1 MAIPDHFTTM
11 FGKSFLTAVQQ
22 TESRFRK
29 CATVTTG
36 CTGEAKTHNYDLPI
50 DDEETTGERLQ
61 RTRLQEIDTFKRWN
75 RPRKFD
81 LATVDVP
88 FDEILLAPTIMDGGR
103 HINSHQATYS
113 RRLDKT
119 FLQGL
124 FGTNY
129 VGKDG
134 VTPAEIPNT
143 NIVAN
148 TFVAPGGTA
157 AASKLTVDKILRA
170 KTILRNNESYG
181 DDAMARGV
189 SLWGC
194 MTPDMEES
202 LLFLA
207 NASNA
212 ANGSAANRLFSRD
225 FMPPVLDANGA
236 ISTFLGINWVRSTQL
251 LFDTSD
257 ATLQYAGVWTSEAAM
272 LDIWKEKVTKV
283 SERPDLKYATQ
294 FFSEYAFG
302 CVRKEDKMVVKI
314 ATTV

>member
-1 MAIPDHFTTM
+1 M

-103 HINSHQATYS
+103 HINSHQAAYS

-134 VTPAEIPNT
+134 VTAAEIPSA
-143 NIVAN
+143 NIIAN
-148 TFVAPGGTA
+148 DFVSSGSA
-157 AASKLTVDKILRA
+157 AASKLTIDKILRA

-189 SLWGC
+189 ALWGC

-207 NASNA
+207 NATS
-212 ANGSAANRLFSRD
+212 GNRLFSRD
-225 FMPPVLDANGA
+225 FMPPVLGDDGQ
-236 ISTFLGINWVRSTQL
+236 ISSFLGINWVRSTQL

-294 FFSEYAFG
+294 FYSEYAFG

-314 ATTV
+314 AAKVA

>member
-1 MAIPDHFTTM
+1 M

-103 HINSHQATYS
+103 HINSHQAAYS

-124 FGTNY
+124 FGVNY

-134 VTPAEIPNT
+134 VTEANIPVGNV
-143 NIVAN
+143 IAN
-148 TFVAPGGTA
+148 DFVSSGNA
-157 AASKLTVDKILRA
+157 AASKLTIDKILRA

-189 SLWGC
+189 ALWGC

-207 NASNA
+207 NATS
-212 ANGSAANRLFSRD
+212 GNRLFSRD
-225 FMPPVLDANGA
+225 FMPPVLGDDGQ
-236 ISTFLGINWVRSTQL
+236 ISSFLGINWVRSTQL

-257 ATLQYAGVWTSEAAM
+257 ATIQYAGVWTSEAAM

-294 FFSEYAFG
+294 FYSEYAFG

-314 ATTV
+314 AAKVA

>member
-1 MAIPDHFTTM
+1 M

-50 DDEETTGERLQ
+50 DEEETTGERLQ

-103 HINSHQATYS
+103 HINSHQAAYS

-124 FGTNY
+124 FGVNY

-134 VTPAEIPNT
+134 VTEANIPVGNV
-143 NIVAN
+143 IAN
-148 TFVAPGGTA
+148 DFVSSGTP
-157 AASKLTVDKILRA
+157 AASKLTIDKILRA

-189 SLWGC
+189 ALWGC

-207 NASNA
+207 NATS
-212 ANGSAANRLFSRD
+212 GNRLFSRD
-225 FMPPVLDANGA
+225 FMPPVLGDDGQ
-236 ISTFLGINWVRSTQL
+236 ISSFLGINWVRSTQL

-257 ATLQYAGVWTSEAAM
+257 ATIQYAGVWTSEAAM

-294 FFSEYAFG
+294 FYSEYAFG

-314 ATTV
+314 AAKVA

>member
-1 MAIPDHFTTM
+1 M

-103 HINSHQATYS
+103 HINSHQAAYS

-119 FLQGL
+119 FLEGL
-124 FGTNY
+124 FGVNY

-134 VTPAEIPNT
+134 VT
-143 NIVAN
+143 VAN
-148 TFVAPGGTA
+148 IPAANVIANDFVSSGTA
-157 AASKLTVDKILRA
+157 AASKLTIDKILRA

-189 SLWGC
+189 ALWGC

-207 NASNA
+207 NATS
-212 ANGSAANRLFSRD
+212 GNRLFSRD
-225 FMPPVLDANGA
+225 FMPPVLGDDGQ
-236 ISTFLGINWVRSTQL
+236 ISSFLGINWVRSTQL

-257 ATLQYAGVWTSEAAM
+257 ATIQYAGVWTSEAAM

-294 FFSEYAFG
+294 FYSEYAFG

-314 ATTV
+314 AAKVA

>member
-1 MAIPDHFTTM
+1 M

-61 RTRLQEIDTFKRWN
+61 RTRLQDIDTFKRWN

-103 HINSHQATYS
+103 HINSHQAAYS

-124 FGTNY
+124 FGVNY

-134 VTPAEIPNT
+134 VTEANIPVGNV
-143 NIVAN
+143 IAN
-148 TFVAPGGTA
+148 DFVSSGTP
-157 AASKLTVDKILRA
+157 AASKLTIDKILRA

-189 SLWGC
+189 ALWGC

-207 NASNA
+207 NATS
-212 ANGSAANRLFSRD
+212 GNRLFSRD
-225 FMPPVLDANGA
+225 FMPPVLGDDGQ
-236 ISTFLGINWVRSTQL
+236 ISSFLGINWVRSTQL

-257 ATLQYAGVWTSEAAM
+257 ATIQYAGVWTSEAAM

-294 FFSEYAFG
+294 FYSEYAFG

-314 ATTV
+314 AAKV

>member
-1 MAIPDHFTTM
+1 M

-103 HINSHQATYS
+103 HINSHQAAYS

-124 FGTNY
+124 FGVNY

-134 VTPAEIPNT
+134 VTEANIPVGNV
-143 NIVAN
+143 IAN
-148 TFVAPGGTA
+148 DFVSSGTP
-157 AASKLTVDKILRA
+157 AASKLTIDKILRA

-189 SLWGC
+189 ALWGC

-207 NASNA
+207 NATS
-212 ANGSAANRLFSRD
+212 GNRLFSRD
-225 FMPPVLDANGA
+225 FMPPVLGDDGQ
-236 ISTFLGINWVRSTQL
+236 ISSFLGINWVRSTQL

-294 FFSEYAFG
+294 FYSEYAFG

-314 ATTV
+314 AAKV

>member
-103 HINSHQATYS
+103 HINSHQAAYS

-119 FLQGL
+119 FLEGL
-124 FGTNY
+124 FGVNY

-134 VTPAEIPNT
+134 VTPANIPVGNV
-143 NIVAN
+143 IAN
-148 TFVAPGGTA
+148 DFVSSGTP
-157 AASKLTVDKILRA
+157 AASKLTIDKILRA

-189 SLWGC
+189 ALWGC

-207 NASNA
+207 NATS
-212 ANGSAANRLFSRD
+212 GNRLFSRD
-225 FMPPVLDANGA
+225 FMPPVLGDDGQ
-236 ISTFLGINWVRSTQL
+236 ISSFLGINWVRSTQL

-257 ATLQYAGVWTSEAAM
+257 ATIQYAGVWTSEAAM

-294 FFSEYAFG
+294 FYSEYAFG

-314 ATTV
+314 AAKVA

>member
-61 RTRLQEIDTFKRWN
+61 KTRLQEIDTFKRWN

-103 HINSHQATYS
+103 HINSHQAAYS

-119 FLQGL
+119 FLEGL
-124 FGTNY
+124 FGVNY

-134 VTPAEIPNT
+134 VTSANIPAA
-143 NIVAN
+143 NIIAN
-148 TFVAPGGTA
+148 DFVSSGTA
-157 AASKLTVDKILRA
+157 AASKLTIDKILRA

-189 SLWGC
+189 ALWGC

-207 NASNA
+207 NATS
-212 ANGSAANRLFSRD
+212 GNRLFSRD
-225 FMPPVLDANGA
+225 FMPPVLGDDGQ
-236 ISTFLGINWVRSTQL
+236 ISSFLGINWVRSTQL
-251 LFDTSD
+251 LFDTTD

-294 FFSEYAFG
+294 FYSEYAFG

-314 ATTV
+314 AAKVA

>member
-1 MAIPDHFTTM
+1 M

-103 HINSHQATYS
+103 HINSHQAAYS

-134 VTPAEIPNT
+134 VTEANIPVGNV
-143 NIVAN
+143 IAN
-148 TFVAPGGTA
+148 DFVSSGTP
-157 AASKLTVDKILRA
+157 AASKLTIDKILRA

-189 SLWGC
+189 ALWGC

-207 NASNA
+207 NATS
-212 ANGSAANRLFSRD
+212 GNRLFSRD
-225 FMPPVLDANGA
+225 FMPPVLGDDGQ
-236 ISTFLGINWVRSTQL
+236 ISSFLGINWVRSTQL

-257 ATLQYAGVWTSEAAM
+257 ATIQYAGVWTSEAAM

-294 FFSEYAFG
+294 FYSEYAFG

-314 ATTV
+314 AAKV

>member
-1 MAIPDHFTTM
+1 M

-103 HINSHQATYS
+103 HINSHQAAYS

-124 FGTNY
+124 FGVNY

-134 VTPAEIPNT
+134 VTEANIPVGNV
-143 NIVAN
+143 IAN
-148 TFVAPGGTA
+148 DFVSSGTP
-157 AASKLTVDKILRA
+157 AASKLTIDKILRA

-189 SLWGC
+189 ALWGC

-207 NASNA
+207 NATS
-212 ANGSAANRLFSRD
+212 GNRLFSRD
-225 FMPPVLDANGA
+225 FMPPVLGDDGQ
-236 ISTFLGINWVRSTQL
+236 ISSFLGINWVRSTQL

-257 ATLQYAGVWTSEAAM
+257 ATIQYAGVWTSEAAM

-294 FFSEYAFG
+294 FYSEYAFG

-314 ATTV
+314 AAKV

>member
-103 HINSHQATYS
+103 HINSHQAAYS
-113 RRLDKT
+113 RPLDKT
-119 FLQGL
+119 FLEGL
-124 FGTNY
+124 FGVNY
-129 VGKDG
+129 VGKAG
-134 VTPAEIPNT
+134 VTEANIPVGNV
-143 NIVAN
+143 IAN
-148 TFVAPGGTA
+148 DFVSSGTP
-157 AASKLTVDKILRA
+157 AASKLTIDKILRA

-189 SLWGC
+189 ALWGC

-207 NASNA
+207 NATS
-212 ANGSAANRLFSRD
+212 GNRLFSRD
-225 FMPPVLDANGA
+225 FMPPVLGDDGQ
-236 ISTFLGINWVRSTQL
+236 ISSFLGINWVRATQL

-257 ATLQYAGVWTSEAAM
+257 ATIQYAGVWTSEAAM

-294 FFSEYAFG
+294 FYSEYAFG

-314 ATTV
+314 AAKV

>member
-1 MAIPDHFTTM
+1 M

-103 HINSHQATYS
+103 HINSHQAAYS

-119 FLQGL
+119 FLEGL
-124 FGTNY
+124 FGVNY

-134 VTPAEIPNT
+134 VTAANIPA
-143 NIVAN
+143 AN
-148 TFVAPGGTA
+148 VIANDFVSSGTA
-157 AASKLTVDKILRA
+157 AASKLTIDKILRA

-189 SLWGC
+189 ALWGC

-207 NASNA
+207 NATS
-212 ANGSAANRLFSRD
+212 GNRLFSRD
-225 FMPPVLDANGA
+225 FMPPVLGDDGQ
-236 ISTFLGINWVRSTQL
+236 ISSFLGINWVRSTQL
-251 LFDTSD
+251 LFDTTD

-294 FFSEYAFG
+294 FYSEYAFG

-314 ATTV
+314 AAKVA

>member
-1 MAIPDHFTTM
+1 M

-103 HINSHQATYS
+103 HINSHQAAYS

-124 FGTNY
+124 FGVNY

-134 VTPAEIPNT
+134 VTEANIPA
-143 NIVAN
+143 AN
-148 TFVAPGGTA
+148 VIANDFVSSGTA
-157 AASKLTVDKILRA
+157 AASKLTIDKILRA

-189 SLWGC
+189 ALWGC

-207 NASNA
+207 NATS
-212 ANGSAANRLFSRD
+212 GNRLFSRD
-225 FMPPVLDANGA
+225 FMPPVLGDDGQ
-236 ISTFLGINWVRSTQL
+236 ISSFLGINWVRSTQL
-251 LFDTSD
+251 LFDTTD

>member
-103 HINSHQATYS
+103 HINSHQAAYS

-124 FGTNY
+124 FGVNY

-134 VTPAEIPNT
+134 VTEANIPVGNV
-143 NIVAN
+143 IAN
-148 TFVAPGGTA
+148 DFVSSGNA
-157 AASKLTVDKILRA
+157 AASKLTIDKILRA

-189 SLWGC
+189 ALWGC

-207 NASNA
+207 NATS
-212 ANGSAANRLFSRD
+212 GNRLFSRD
-225 FMPPVLDANGA
+225 FMPPVLGDDGQ
-236 ISTFLGINWVRSTQL
+236 ISSFLGINWVRSTQL

-257 ATLQYAGVWTSEAAM
+257 ATIQYAGVWTSEAAM

-294 FFSEYAFG
+294 FYSEYAFG

-314 ATTV
+314 AAKVA

>member
-1 MAIPDHFTTM
+1 M

-103 HINSHQATYS
+103 HINSHQAAYS

-134 VTPAEIPNT
+134 VTEANIPVGNV
-143 NIVAN
+143 IAN
-148 TFVAPGGTA
+148 DFVSSGTP
-157 AASKLTVDKILRA
+157 AASKLTIDKILRA

-189 SLWGC
+189 ALWGC

-207 NASNA
+207 NATS
-212 ANGSAANRLFSRD
+212 GNRLFSRD
-225 FMPPVLDANGA
+225 FMPPVLGDDGQ
-236 ISTFLGINWVRSTQL
+236 ISSFLGINWVRSTQL

-257 ATLQYAGVWTSEAAM
+257 ATIQYAGVWTSEAAM

-294 FFSEYAFG
+294 FYSEYAFG

-314 ATTV
+314 AAKVA

>member
-103 HINSHQATYS
+103 HINSHQAAYS

-124 FGTNY
+124 FGVNY

-134 VTPAEIPNT
+134 VTEANIPVGNV
-143 NIVAN
+143 IAN
-148 TFVAPGGTA
+148 DFVSSGTA
-157 AASKLTVDKILRA
+157 AASKLTIDKILRA

-189 SLWGC
+189 ALWGC

-207 NASNA
+207 NATS
-212 ANGSAANRLFSRD
+212 GNRLFSRD
-225 FMPPVLDANGA
+225 FMPPVLGDDGQ
-236 ISTFLGINWVRSTQL
+236 ISSFLGINWVRSTQL

-257 ATLQYAGVWTSEAAM
+257 ATIQYAGVWTSEAAM

-294 FFSEYAFG
+294 FYSEYAFG

-314 ATTV
+314 AAKV

>member
-1 MAIPDHFTTM
+1 M

-103 HINSHQATYS
+103 HINSHQAAYS

-119 FLQGL
+119 FLEGL
-124 FGTNY
+124 FGVNY

-134 VTPAEIPNT
+134 VTPANIPVGNV
-143 NIVAN
+143 IAN
-148 TFVAPGGTA
+148 DFVSSGTP
-157 AASKLTVDKILRA
+157 AASKLTIDKILRA

-189 SLWGC
+189 ALWGC

-207 NASNA
+207 NATS
-212 ANGSAANRLFSRD
+212 GNRLFSRD
-225 FMPPVLDANGA
+225 FMPPVLGDDGQ
-236 ISTFLGINWVRSTQL
+236 ISSFLGINWVRSTQL

-257 ATLQYAGVWTSEAAM
+257 ATIQYAGVWTSEAAM

-294 FFSEYAFG
+294 FYSEYAFG

-314 ATTV
+314 AAKVA

>member
-1 MAIPDHFTTM
+1 M

-103 HINSHQATYS
+103 HINSHQAAYS

-119 FLQGL
+119 FLEGL
-124 FGTNY
+124 FGVNY

-134 VTPAEIPNT
+134 VTAANIPA
-143 NIVAN
+143 AN
-148 TFVAPGGTA
+148 VIANDFVSSGTA
-157 AASKLTVDKILRA
+157 AASKLTIDKILRA

-189 SLWGC
+189 ALWGC

-207 NASNA
+207 NATS
-212 ANGSAANRLFSRD
+212 GNRLFSRD
-225 FMPPVLDANGA
+225 FMPPVLGDQGQ
-236 ISTFLGINWVRSTQL
+236 ISSFLGINWVRSTQL
-251 LFDTSD
+251 LFDTTD

-294 FFSEYAFG
+294 FYSEYAFG

-314 ATTV
+314 AAKVA